1 MEIRPIL
8 SALLRNRTGAILVG
22 LQIALTLA
30 LVANALHII
39 QQRIDKMNRPTG
51 IDSANLLFVQSYGYA
66 PSYDHRATVIRDLDA
81 MRRVPGVLAVSTIGG
96 IPLSGGGSGNAYRA
110 KNDPSLPVINGN
122 WFDISPQGL
131 EALGVKLVE
140 GRAFREEE
148 MSWDTGANAFP
159 KQVILTRELARKI
172 YGTDRQIVGRVVY
185 SLNGEA
191 AEVVG
196 LVDHMF
202 GSWVD
207 NPESTQVAFHPTYGA
222 PPLVRYAIRA
232 RPGERDRVLQDVQKL
247 LGAPGT
253 GRFVTWARTHDEFI
267 ERSYRA
273 DRRMVT
279 FLTTL
284 IVLMIGVTA
293 LGIVG
298 LATFHVNA
306 RRKQIGTRRA
316 VGARKIDV
324 VRYFLVENGLLAVAG
339 VAIGGALAYGF
350 SWWLTTAFQLPPLEP
365 VYVGATALALVLVGQ
380 LAVLWPARR
389 AAAIPPA
396 VATRTV

>member
-8 SALLRNRTGAILVG
+8 SALLRNRTGALLVG
-22 LQIALTLA
+22 VQIALTLA

-39 QQRIDKMNRPTG
+39 QQRVEKMHRPTG

-66 PSYDHRATVIRDLDA
+66 PSYDQQATVTRDLDA
-81 MRRVPGVLAVSTIGG
+81 IRRIPGVVAVSTINQ
-96 IPLSGGGSGNAYRA
+96 IPLSGGGSANAYKA
-110 KNDPSLPVINGN
+110 KNDPSSPQVVGN
-122 WFDISPQGL
+122 WFDVNEHGL
-131 EALGVKLVE
+131 DALGVELVA
-140 GRAFREEE
+140 GRAFRAEE
-148 MSWDTGANAFP
+148 MRWDDGSNAFP
-159 KQVILTRELARKI
+159 KQIIVTRAFAQKVFE
-172 YGTDRQIVGRVVY
+172 TDRVVGRTVY
-185 SLNGEA
+185 SLNGET
-191 AEVVG
+191 AEIVGVVD
-196 LVDHMF
+196 LMF

-207 NPESTQVAFHPTYGA
+207 NPNSMQVTFHPTYGA
-222 PPLVRYAIRA
+222 PPMVRYAIRT
-232 RPGERDRVLQDVQKL
+232 RPGERDRVTQDVEKL
-247 LGAPGT
+247 LNQPGT
-253 GRFVTWARTHDEFI
+253 GRFVTWARPHEHFI

-273 DRRMVT
+273 DQRMIT

-284 IVLMIGVTA
+284 IVLMVAVTA

-316 VGARKIDV
+316 VGARKVDI
-324 VRYFLVENGLLAVAG
+324 VRYFLVENGMLAAAG
-339 VAIGGALAYGF
+339 VVVGGALAYGF
-350 SWWLTTAFQLPPLEP
+350 SWWLTTEFQLPPLGLG
-365 VYVGATALALVLVGQ
+365 YVALTAAALVAVGQ